1 MSVTYDRKSYLRDT
15 AFADF
20 YLDNASLPSISNVE
34 GQYIVVP
41 PECNY
46 RIDLFAYQQYGSSRL
61 WWLIALANA
70 DIIKDPIWD
79 FTSGL
84 TVLVPDQTAATAQIT
99 SLR

>member
-15 AFADF
+15 SFSDF
-20 YLDNASLPSISNVE
+20 YLDTASLPSVSNVE
-34 GQYIVVP
+34 GQYVVVP

-61 WWLIALANA
+61 WWLIALANI

-84 TVLVPDQTAATAQIT
+84 TVLVPDQSAATAQIT